1 MLLRITKI
9 RHMVMAVAIAS
20 AMIVSAIGCA
30 STDGTPGSPGH
41 PDAPGGVGLPGDP
54 GGPGVN
60 GKVGLQ
66 TERGTPGLAA
76 PAATAR
82 PAVLQNPV
90 ADDRQDP
97 VVVERVVAEQ
107 QDVVVQT
114 VEVERVVEVAREVV
128 VQTVVVEREVQAMTA
143 MPATTG
149 QPSSPQTRQGS
160 NRQRHQSS
168 PSSQGR
174 TPHSTTF
181 QDYQRSSFVDTS
193 YDDTSTFSLDTDRTS
208 FQLALNWARAGYDV
222 APVSVRAEEW
232 INAFDYGYESPLHN
246 DTFSIVTDVFE
257 HPLESD
263 RHMARIAFQAPSSDS
278 NRPLNVTLVL
288 DASGS
293 MGDGNRVEIAR
304 TAAATVARSMG
315 NQGRISVVH
324 FTDDVID
331 HLTVEDAHPDDRRV
345 SDSIQSLAPHDSTN
359 VQAGINLGVRLADK
373 MRRARPGYLN
383 YVILMSDGVA
393 NVDATN
399 PFAILESAYDPD
411 AGNPLRMI
419 SIGVGIDNY
428 NDVLLEQLA
437 QHGNGWYRYLSDP
450 DEGRSLFARER
461 WLTLSSPV
469 ADQTRAQ
476 VKWNPEYVRSWRLI
490 GYENRVTSDQSFS
503 QPLKKFAE
511 IPSGAATTVFYELE
525 LTDRVL
531 SSGETPR
538 LGTVELRWVDPE
550 NGSSNSQHG
559 VIERRGDSRDE
570 MLRFGSIVALASDL
584 YSGLDDLR
592 GEAGYEVH
600 RRLNRLNEQRHGIRS
615 SFSETVA
622 FGDFAYLLSIIT
634 EDVPSERAT
643 GYSR

>member
-1 MLLRITKI
+1 MLLKI
-9 RHMVMAVAIAS
+9 RKTWYMVIAVAIAA
-20 AMIVSAIGCA
+20 AMIVSVIGCA
-30 STDGTPGSPGH
+30 SVDSPPGSPGQ
-41 PDAPGGVGLPGDP
+41 PGNPGYPGDIGLLEGP
-54 GGPGVN
+54 GDPGVN
-60 GKVGLQ
+60 GKMGPR

-76 PAATAR
+76 PAATAM

-90 ADDRQDP
+90 AVERQVIQT
-97 VVVERVVAEQ
+97 VVVKE
-107 QDVVVQT
+107 
-114 VEVERVVEVAREVV
+114 VVEVAREEVV
-128 VQTVVVEREVQAMTA
+128 VQTVVVEREVQAMPA
-143 MPATTG
+143 EMPAATS
-149 QPSSPQTRQGS
+149 QPSSPQTHPGGKRRQ
-160 NRQRHQSS
+160 HQSS

-174 TPHSTTF
+174 TPHTTTF

-246 DTFSIVTDVFE
+246 DTFSIVADVFE
-257 HPLESD
+257 HPLENG

-278 NRPLNVTLVL
+278 NKPLNVTLVL

-304 TAAATVARSMG
+304 TAATRIARSMS
-315 NQGRISVVH
+315 NQDRISIVH
-324 FTDDVID
+324 FTDNVID
-331 HLTVEDAHPDDRRV
+331 HFTVEDAHPDDRRV
-345 SDSIQSLAPHDSTN
+345 SDSIQSLAPHASTN

-373 MRRARPGYLN
+373 MRRARPEYLN

-393 NVDATN
+393 NVDATD

-437 QHGNGWYRYLSDP
+437 QHGNGWYRYLSNP
-450 DEGRSLFARER
+450 DEARSLFARER

-476 VKWNPEYVRSWRLI
+476 VKWNPEYVQSWRLI
-490 GYENRVTSDQSFS
+490 GYENRVTSDQSFT

-525 LTDRVL
+525 LTDRAL
-531 SSGETPR
+531 SGARGPR

-550 NGSSNSQHG
+550 NGNSNSQHG
-559 VIERRGDSRDE
+559 VIERRGDIRDD
-570 MLRFGSIVALASDL
+570 MLKFGSIVALASDL

-600 RRLNRLNEQRHGIRS
+600 RRLNRLNEQLHGIRS
-615 SFSETVA
+615 PFSETVA
-622 FGDFAYLLSIIT
+622 FGDFAYLLSRIT
-634 EDVPSERAT
+634 EDVPPEKAT